1 MATYKI
7 DHPIVHA
14 DKLAVFTCNN
24 EINEINIR
32 YYFIKNWETLTLGM
46 DNSTVLFIAGI
57 HGKETGKFG
66 HNENIQTLKNQ
77 VRLLLENHLDLG
89 LIQIPRSKI
98 LNKVLFFRFSFL
110 KEF

>member
-1 MATYKI
+1 MATYTI

-14 DKLAVFTCNN
+14 DKLAVFTCND

-46 DNSTVLFIAGI
+46 DNSTILFIAGI

-66 HNENIQTLKNQ
+66 PNENIQTLKNQ
-77 VRLLLENHLDLG
+77 VRIFESHFKLNFGLDTRD
-89 LIQIPRSKI
+89 QCFKKSMY
-98 LNKVLFFRFSFL
+98 FL
-110 KEF
+110 VF

>member
-66 HNENIQTLKNQ
+66 PYENIQTLQNM
-77 VRLLLENHLDLG
+77 VRLFERHSDLV
-89 LIQIPRSKI
+89 LI
-98 LNKVLFFRFSFL
+98 
-110 KEF
+110 